1 MPVRCDHLRR
11 ADGDDGFP
19 ALPHRQVKLAN
30 PDVVSYGGLTTC
42 TSYHLIPKQ
51 ESVVDSV
58 FMADKFTSSPAR
70 PGGDDSVIVVTEGHV
85 FSMADEDE

>member
-1 MPVRCDHLRR
+1 M
-11 ADGDDGFP
+11 
-19 ALPHRQVKLAN
+19 
-30 PDVVSYGGLTTC
+30 SYGGLTTC

-85 FSMADEDE
+85 FSMADEED